1 MLKTIILWMLILS
14 ATAARAQ
21 IRIWADTDERAPSV
35 TLTPYLPATG
45 GKHVAVII
53 CPGGSYHW
61 LDRQAE
67 GIDVAHWLQSQG
79 IAAFVLSYRTVGII
93 PFITHS
99 RLLFRGVRHP
109 DMFRD
114 VQRAIQLVRERA
126 QTWNIATNSV
136 GVMGFSAGGHLA
148 MAAAEFAATDFL
160 APIGIHAN
168 VSLRP
173 NFVAALYPV
182 VTLSDKRFVHKRSR
196 KGLLGE
202 WGKNNR
208 QMRDSLSLERH
219 VPSDCPPAFIACCA
233 DDPVV
238 HPANA
243 ALLDSALTARHIN
256 HRYIR
261 FNTGGH
267 GFGASATRGTEEC
280 RRWKEMF
287 LSWLQEILSRQAQH
301 DLSTRDTTQHSNE

>member
-1 MLKTIILWMLILS
+1 M
-14 ATAARAQ
+14 
-21 IRIWADTDERAPSV
+21 
-35 TLTPYLPATG
+35 
-45 GKHVAVII
+45 AVII

-126 QTWNIATNSV
+126 QTWNIATDSV

-202 WGKNNR
+202 WGKSNR

-219 VPSDCPPAFIACCA
+219 VPLDCPPVFIVNCA
-233 DDPVV
+233 DDAIV
-238 HPANA
+238 HPANSI
-243 ALLDSALTARHIN
+243 LLDSALTIRN
-256 HRYIR
+256 VVHRYVR
-261 FNTGGH
+261 FKTGGH
-267 GFGASATRGTEEC
+267 GFGASLKRGTAEC
-280 RRWKEMF
+280 RQWKDLF
-287 LSWLQEILSRQAQH
+287 LSWLREISFGHAINRLSHA
-301 DLSTRDTTQHSNE
+301 N

>member
-35 TLTPYLPATG
+35 TLTPYIPATG

-126 QTWNIATNSV
+126 QTWNIATDSV
-136 GVMGFSAGGHLA
+136 GVMG
-148 MAAAEFAATDFL
+148 D
-160 APIGIHAN
+160 IWQWR
-168 VSLRP
+168 RP
-173 NFVAALYPV
+173 NLPQP
-182 VTLSDKRFVHKRSR
+182 T
-196 KGLLGE
+196 
-202 WGKNNR
+202 
-208 QMRDSLSLERH
+208 
-219 VPSDCPPAFIACCA
+219 
-233 DDPVV
+233 
-238 HPANA
+238 
-243 ALLDSALTARHIN
+243 
-256 HRYIR
+256 
-261 FNTGGH
+261 
-267 GFGASATRGTEEC
+267 
-280 RRWKEMF
+280 
-287 LSWLQEILSRQAQH
+287 SWLQSEYTPTCRYGPTL
-301 DLSTRDTTQHSNE
+301 